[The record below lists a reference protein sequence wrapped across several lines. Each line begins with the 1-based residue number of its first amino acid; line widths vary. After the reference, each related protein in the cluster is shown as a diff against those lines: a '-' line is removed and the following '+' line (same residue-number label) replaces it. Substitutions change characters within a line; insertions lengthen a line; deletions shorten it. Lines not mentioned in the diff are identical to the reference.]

1 MNERFEEPPA
11 LKQALLG
18 QRIVLGNQ
26 SLAEALLA
34 EGELVEYQPGQ
45 TVIIQGASDRDVY
58 FLLSGTV
65 RIIIN
70 GVRHHTRT
78 VGETLGEM
86 SALNAT
92 IARSATLETEPVCVA
107 YKVSG
112 ARFVEL
118 LNEHPSAWHLL
129 GQELAGRIEQRNQYV
144 NPSNRRPRVFIIS
157 SLEGK
162 EIANAIKLGLEYEDD
177 MVVDSWDDHD
187 IFPAGAY
194 ALEALETQVARAD
207 FGIAI
212 VSPDDLVLARDRPQS
227 APRDNV
233 IFELGFFVS
242 RLGRHRT
249 LLLTPRNRPDI
260 KIPSDYKGITP
271 LTYREASDDQTL
283 SSAIKPTVIQI
294 RKIIEERGIRATYQM
309 VR

>member
-1 MNERFEEPPA
+1 MKDRFEDSAA

-18 QRIVLGNQ
+18 QRIILGNN
-26 SLAEALLA
+26 SLAEALA
-34 EGELVEYQPGQ
+34 NEGELVEYQPGQ
-45 TVIIQGASDRDVY
+45 TVITQGASDRDVF

-70 GVRHHTRT
+70 GVRHHTRS

-92 IARSATLETEPVCVA
+92 IARSATLETESICVA
-107 YKVSG
+107 YKVNG
-112 ARFVEL
+112 ARFVGL
-118 LNEHPSAWHLL
+118 LNEHPAAWPLL
-129 GQELAGRIEQRNQYV
+129 AQELAGRIEQRNQYV
-144 NPSNRRPRVFIIS
+144 QPSNRRPRVFIIS

-162 EIANAIKLGLEYEDD
+162 DIADAIQLALEYEDIS
-177 MVVDSWDDHD
+177 VVAWNDHD
-187 IFPAGAY
+187 IFPAGSY
-194 ALEALETQVARAD
+194 VLESLEKEVAKAD

-212 VSPDDLVLARDRPQS
+212 VSPDDIVRARHRQQA

-233 IFELGFFVS
+233 IFELGFFAS

-249 LLLTPRNRPDI
+249 LLLTPRSSPDV

-271 LTYREASDDQTL
+271 LTYKEASDDQDL
-283 SSAIKPTVIQI
+283 SSAIKPVVIQI
-294 RKIIEERGIRATYQM
+294 KNVIKETGMRASYQL
-309 VR
+309 VK